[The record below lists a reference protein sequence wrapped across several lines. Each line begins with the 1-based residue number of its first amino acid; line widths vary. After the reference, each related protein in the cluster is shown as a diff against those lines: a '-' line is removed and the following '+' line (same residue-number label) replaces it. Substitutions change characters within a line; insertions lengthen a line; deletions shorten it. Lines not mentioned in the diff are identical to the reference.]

1 MFSYYLCNPSVLRV
15 GTSHGRNI
23 IVCRFSGISTP
34 LHSWKISDRRHVAFI
49 ICVRNAQCWQ
59 NLSKWTNQM
68 VYQIL
73 VYGNY
78 LLSISTQAFFRFSR
92 RVSTLSFRSPLSR
105 YAPAIQHNKVCIIDS
120 GTRIWKD
127 FIHGEVFFAF
137 LFLHFPI
144 SHYLL
149 CLLFA
154 LGNKQTTPEQI
165 TTIVYAKMWETER
178 NMKNWKKREC

>member
-1 MFSYYLCNPSVLRV
+1 MSHLSSASETLSVDKTCQNGPIKWYTRSWYTGTIFCQFQHRRFFASLAAFLPSVFAR
-15 GTSHGRNI
+15 
-23 IVCRFSGISTP
+23 RF
-34 LHSWKISDRRHVAFI
+34 RA
-49 ICVRNAQCWQ
+49 
-59 NLSKWTNQM
+59 M
-68 VYQIL
+68 
-73 VYGNY
+73 
-78 LLSISTQAFFRFSR
+78 
-92 RVSTLSFRSPLSR
+92 
-105 YAPAIQHNKVCIIDS
+105 HNKVCIIDS